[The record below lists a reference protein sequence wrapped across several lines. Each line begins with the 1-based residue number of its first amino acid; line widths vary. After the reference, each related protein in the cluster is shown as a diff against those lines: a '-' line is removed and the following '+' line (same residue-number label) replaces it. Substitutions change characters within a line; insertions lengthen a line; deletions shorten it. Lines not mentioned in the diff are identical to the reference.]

1 MLNQHNVSF
10 ISVFIL
16 LRRWYVIWQVLF
28 QKLRLSSFLTL
39 FSVTHRHLEDV
50 FLGAPTQDRAPAKL
64 IVWLVLEKKTLSCLL
79 CHASDSV
86 CFTANTQMTNLSFQ
100 LLVRRR
106 SLFLFFLDS
115 SSLFLLDWLGTHL
128 FGRALTRS
136 HKLLFLPKTT
146 FLDAFLKKRMAPPS
160 WKPEGI
166 AKCRLEICNWVVR
179 N

>member
-106 SLFLFFLDS
+106 SLFSIFLDS
-115 SSLFLLDWLGTHL
+115 SSLFLLDWLGTHI
-128 FGRALTRS
+128 FGSTLTRS
-136 HKLLFLPKTT
+136 HQLFFLPMDYFFGCVLEETHGTT
-146 FLDAFLKKRMAPPS
+146 
-160 WKPEGI
+160 I
-166 AKCRLEICNWVVR
+166 LEARRDC
-179 N
+179 